1 MSVVDYVLYL
11 VVSGLSSPLSPLM
24 PLFTLNTPVV
34 GVSHKAGGT
43 EFTDG
48 LMVLHN
54 TGSVAGT
61 DLALAGVCTLEVDAG
76 LVPGT
81 ASVLETDGD

>member
-1 MSVVDYVLYL
+1 MV
-11 VVSGLSSPLSPLM
+11 SPLLSL
-24 PLFTLNTPVV
+24 LSCLIITLDTAIV
-34 GVSHKAGGT
+34 GVSHKARRT
-43 EFTDG
+43 EFTDC

-54 TGSVAGT
+54 AGSVAGT

-76 LVPGT
+76 LVAGT